1 MSSVGAFPVRPFLTK
16 SCWCPWQC
24 TEESLCTEGTG
35 KEFSVFRR
43 VTYSCFFK
51 MLENCILFCSSS
63 CFLGS
68 RRGGRGRQSVKNTWH
83 LRASSYSRS
92 FLNPS
97 NKKNVLILCSNPL
110 YSRPT
115 KCINTFVAFEDFAF
129 WMEFLLWALSARSD
143 VLLPLRRKLPVVAG
157 IKLCRLKLYNS
168 TSQKG
173 IEGYCMYS
181 SVLAT
186 VIWMLYSLLLFY
198 WFCIFIL
205 PSRTLNDVKL
215 L

>member
-24 TEESLCTEGTG
+24 TEESLCTEGTV
-35 KEFSVFRR
+35 KEFSIFRC

-68 RRGGRGRQSVKNTWH
+68 RRGGRGRQSEKNTWH

-115 KCINTFVAFEDFAF
+115 KCINTFFAFEDLHSEWNFCF
-129 WMEFLLWALSARSD
+129 EPYLLDLMYFCLWGGNSLWWQG
-143 VLLPLRRKLPVVAG
+143 LNYAG
-157 IKLCRLKLYNS
+157 
-168 TSQKG
+168 
-173 IEGYCMYS
+173 
-181 SVLAT
+181 
-186 VIWMLYSLLLFY
+186 
-198 WFCIFIL
+198 
-205 PSRTLNDVKL
+205 
-215 L
+215 